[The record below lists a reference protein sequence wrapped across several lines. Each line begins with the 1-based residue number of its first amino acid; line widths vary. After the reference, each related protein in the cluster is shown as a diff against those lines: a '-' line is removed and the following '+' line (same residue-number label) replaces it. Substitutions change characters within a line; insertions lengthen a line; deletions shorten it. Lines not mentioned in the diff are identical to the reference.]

1 MELTYVSYLKIRE
14 LLALQE
20 PRSKPEEHDEMLFIV
35 IHQVYELWFKEVLHE
50 LDHLEDLLARN
61 DGAHA
66 RGTLKRILTILKV
79 MVAQLD
85 ILETMTPLEFLSFR
99 DRLESGSGFQS
110 YQFRELEFAL
120 GWKDPKALE
129 RYPAGSEARRRLERR
144 LASGSLWDSFLH
156 YLASSGVPVPR
167 TDLERDVT
175 RRVES
180 SPALR
185 EVLIALYRSQPV
197 LAELCERM
205 VDLDEGIMEWRYRHV
220 KMVQRTIGTR
230 RGTGGSAG
238 ADYLLTTL
246 NQPLFPDLWAIRTEF

>member
-1 MELTYVSYLKIRE
+1 MPSYTEYLKINE
-14 LLALQE
+14 LLALQTPLSE
-20 PRSKPEEHDEMLFIV
+20 GPEHDEMLFIV
-35 IHQVYELWFKEVLHE
+35 IHQVYELWFKEILHE
-50 LDHLEDLLARN
+50 LDHLEELLARN

-66 RGTLKRILTILKV
+66 RQTLRRILTILKV

-99 DRLESGSGFQS
+99 DRLDSGSGFQS

-129 RYPAGSEARRRLERR
+129 RYPAGTEIRRRLERR
-144 LASGSLWDSFLH
+144 LQSASLWDFFLRH
-156 YLASSGVPVPR
+156 LASNGVRVPR

-175 RRVES
+175 RRVEA
-180 SPALR
+180 SPTLR
-185 EVLIALYRSQPV
+185 EALVGVYRSQPL

-238 ADYLLTTL
+238 AEYLLGTL

>member
-1 MELTYVSYLKIRE
+1 MPSYAEYLKIDE
-14 LLALQE
+14 LLALQRPLSE
-20 PRSKPEEHDEMLFIV
+20 GPEHDEMLFIV
-35 IHQVYELWFKEVLHE
+35 IHQVYELWFKEILHE
-50 LDHLEDLLARN
+50 LDHLERMLARN
-61 DGAHA
+61 DGARA
-66 RGTLKRILTILKV
+66 RHTLRRILTILKV

-120 GWKDPKALE
+120 GWKDARALD
-129 RYPAGSEARRRLERR
+129 RYPIGTEIRRKLERR
-144 LASGSLWDSFLH
+144 LQSDSLWDSFLH
-156 YLASSGVPVPR
+156 HLAAGGVPVPR
-167 TDLERDVT
+167 ADLERDVT

-185 EVLIALYRSQPV
+185 EVLIGVYRGQPT
-197 LAELCERM
+197 LAELCERL
-205 VDLDEGIMEWRYRHV
+205 VDLDEGLMEWRYRHV

-238 ADYLLTTL
+238 ADYLLATL
-246 NQPLFPDLWAIRTEF
+246 NQPLFPDLWAIRTDL